1 MVAVGDFKFPIRLE
15 GLSIDYLESTTV
27 QLVKQIHS

>member
-15 GLSIDYLESTTV
+15 GLSIEYLESTTV
-27 QLVKQIHS
+27 QPAVWIDS